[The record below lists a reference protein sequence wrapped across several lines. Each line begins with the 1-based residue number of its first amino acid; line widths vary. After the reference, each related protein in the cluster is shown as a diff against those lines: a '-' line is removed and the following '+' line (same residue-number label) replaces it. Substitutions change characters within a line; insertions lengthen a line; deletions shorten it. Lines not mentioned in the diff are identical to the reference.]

1 MFFGRIA
8 AQLLAFAAIAGVFG
22 EIPIVSEWA
31 FWFMVGAY
39 LLWLGV
45 NRMHTTRR
53 IKWALMLTILL
64 TLVAIVGVFVDI
76 PIVSKYAF
84 WVMAASY
91 VIIIASTDV
100 IRGSDWHQRHTRNQ
114 LTGSGQLKEDDTPT
128 IDKPPKGD
136 LWDDQDDEGIAADR
150 ASHRLV
156 AD

>member
-8 AQLLAFAAIAGVFG
+8 AQLLAFAAIAGIFG

-53 IKWALMLTILL
+53 FKGVLVLTLLL
-64 TLVAIVGVFVDI
+64 TMAAIVGVFVEI
-76 PIVSKYAF
+76 PMVSKYAF

-91 VIIIASTDV
+91 VIIVASTDV
-100 IRGSDWHQRHTRNQ
+100 IRRS
-114 LTGSGQLKEDDTPT
+114 
-128 IDKPPKGD
+128 
-136 LWDDQDDEGIAADR
+136 A
-150 ASHRLV
+150 
-156 AD
+156 

>member
-39 LLWLGV
+39 LLRLGV
-45 NRMHTTRR
+45 NHLIKDR
-53 IKWALMLTILL
+53 IKWVLMLSILL

-76 PIVSKYAF
+76 PIVSKHAF

-91 VIIIASTDV
+91 VIIVASTDV
-100 IRGSDWHQRHTRNQ
+100 IRG
-114 LTGSGQLKEDDTPT
+114 E
-128 IDKPPKGD
+128 
-136 LWDDQDDEGIAADR
+136 
-150 ASHRLV
+150 
-156 AD
+156 

>member
-22 EIPIVSEWA
+22 EIPKVSEWA

-45 NRMHTTRR
+45 NRFSRVR
-53 IKWALMLTILL
+53 IKWVLMLSILL
-64 TLVAIVGVFVDI
+64 ILVAIVGVFVEI

-91 VIIIASTDV
+91 VIIVASTD
-100 IRGSDWHQRHTRNQ
+100 IYRTSD
-114 LTGSGQLKEDDTPT
+114 
-128 IDKPPKGD
+128 
-136 LWDDQDDEGIAADR
+136 
-150 ASHRLV
+150 
-156 AD
+156 

>member
-45 NRMHTTRR
+45 NRFSKVR
-53 IKWALMLTILL
+53 IKWVLMLSILL
-64 TLVAIVGVFVDI
+64 ILVAIVGVLVEI

-91 VIIIASTDV
+91 VIIVASTD
-100 IRGSDWHQRHTRNQ
+100 IYRTSD
-114 LTGSGQLKEDDTPT
+114 
-128 IDKPPKGD
+128 
-136 LWDDQDDEGIAADR
+136 
-150 ASHRLV
+150 
-156 AD
+156 